1 MTHAESAD
9 PVSFGE
15 GQATRLSGVLV
26 RARVAISVL
35 FLVDGTVFGT
45 WAALIP
51 SFQHRFALS
60 AGELSWV
67 LVGIVIGAMV
77 SMPTAGRLTSA
88 FGSKRI
94 CVVAGL
100 TFPGCLLAL
109 MLAPNFGSL
118 IAAGVL
124 FGVCK
129 GLMDISINAQGI
141 AVENTL
147 GKPIISSL
155 NGFWSF
161 GGLAAA
167 ATMSFALQQG
177 VGVSWLLGGMAVS
190 LMTMTLIVQ
199 KHLLREERAAAAAA
213 RPARRTLPNGRLLR
227 LAAMAF
233 LALFSEGVL
242 LDWSAVYAHTVAHVS
257 LATAPV
263 AFAAFSICMAAG
275 RFTGDLFTARWGT
288 LASLRLSAAL
298 MIAGMVVATLWQTWA
313 ATLSGFMIVGF
324 GLANL
329 VPIIFRAAGQ
339 AHELGAGPG
348 VAVVSTLG
356 YTGFLCGPPVVGFL
370 AAFAGLP
377 VAFCLVIVFGL
388 VLAATGKQAI
398 RNAPHASSAAS
409 WEQANAS
416 YPRRPRTT

>member
-1 MTHAESAD
+1 M
-9 PVSFGE
+9 
-15 GQATRLSGVLV
+15 
-26 RARVAISVL
+26 L

-51 SFQHRFALS
+51 SFQDRFVLS
-60 AGELSWV
+60 AGQLSWA

-77 SMPTAGRLTSA
+77 SMPVAGQLT
-88 FGSKRI
+88 FGLGSKRI
-94 CVVAGL
+94 CVAAGL
-100 TFPGCLLAL
+100 AFPGCLLAL
-109 MLAPNFGSL
+109 MLAPNFGFL
-118 IAAGVL
+118 IAAATL

-141 AVENTL
+141 AVENAL
-147 GKPIISSL
+147 GKPVISSF

-167 ATMSFALQQG
+167 AAVSFALHRG
-177 VGVSWLLGGMAVS
+177 LKVPLLIGSIAVL
-190 LMTMTLIVQ
+190 LMTMTATVQ
-199 KHLLREERAAAAAA
+199 KYLLHEERVTDASE
-213 RPARRTLPNGRLLR
+213 RPAPWAPPNKRLLW

-242 LDWSAVYAHTVAHVS
+242 LDWSAVYAHTVSHVS

-263 AFAAFSICMAAG
+263 AFAAFSICMAVG
-275 RFTGDLFTARWGT
+275 RFTGDLFTAKWGT

-298 MIAGMVVATLWQTWA
+298 MISGMTVAILWQTWI
-313 ATLSGFMIVGF
+313 ATLSGFMVVGF
-324 GLANL
+324 GIANL

-356 YTGFLCGPPVVGFL
+356 YTGFLCGPPVVGVI

-377 VAFCLVIVFGL
+377 AAFCLVIVFGF
-388 VLAATGKQAI
+388 VLAVVGKRAI
-398 RNAPHASSAAS
+398 FL
-409 WEQANAS
+409 
-416 YPRRPRTT
+416 